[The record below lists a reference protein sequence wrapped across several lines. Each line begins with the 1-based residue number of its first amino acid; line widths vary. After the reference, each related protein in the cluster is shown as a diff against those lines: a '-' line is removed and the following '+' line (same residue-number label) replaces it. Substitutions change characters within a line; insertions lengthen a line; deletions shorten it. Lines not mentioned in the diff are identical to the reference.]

1 MLVKNLV
8 SWAGENFH
16 HMPGAMIDLDDAA
29 AVDRCDA
36 GVASA
41 DADELAQARRR
52 IGAKTRSKLAS
63 AD

>member
-41 DADELAQARRR
+41 DADEIEA
-52 IGAKTRSKLAS
+52 AKKRLGTKPKA
-63 AD
+63 APAK

>member
-16 HMPGAMIDLDDAA
+16 HLPGAMIELDDATA
-29 AVDRCDA
+29 LDRCEA

-41 DADELAQARRR
+41 DADELEA
-52 IGAKTRSKLAS
+52 AKKRLATKPKT
-63 AD
+63 APAK

>member
-16 HMPGAMIDLDDAA
+16 HRPGAMIELDDVA

-41 DADELAQARRR
+41 DADELEY
-52 IGAKTRSKLAS
+52 AKKRLATKPKT
-63 AD
+63 APAK